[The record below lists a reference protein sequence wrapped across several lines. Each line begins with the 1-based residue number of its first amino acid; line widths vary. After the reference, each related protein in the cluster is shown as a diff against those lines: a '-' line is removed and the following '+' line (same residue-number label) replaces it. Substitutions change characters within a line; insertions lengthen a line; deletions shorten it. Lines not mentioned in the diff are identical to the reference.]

1 MMTAIIVLLSIAFL
15 VCGVLAIRFFKENKN
30 LNSKLAQEEARNEDL
45 SVEVKSLEQA
55 KAALDR
61 DLAQE
66 KQRNETLSRNLVEV
80 SQSNESALWLLYVSE
95 QALQYCGVELYRERN
110 RSANLEKVYR
120 EFCEEVRS
128 KAKRRA
134 WKKGG
139 AAIFSLI
146 IPAFGVIGV
155 FDDISEAF
163 SATAEV
169 VGDITRD
176 ILDMGVEL
184 PSEELQQVQRAVTET
199 VEQKLGSEF
208 EISTLSDLNDFVVLL
223 LERVNNVVE
232 PIMEDERVQAIK
244 NIADLLST
252 ANKLRNLGIQA
263 YDFHRTL
270 NMQQGKNSAKSANA
284 E

>member
-1 MMTAIIVLLSIAFL
+1 MITATIVLLSTALL
-15 VCGVLAIRFFKENKN
+15 VCGVLAILFFTKNKN
-30 LNSKLAQEEARNEDL
+30 LNSKLAQEEARKEDL
-45 SVEVKSLEQA
+45 SVKVESLEQA
-55 KAALDR
+55 KADLDR

-95 QALQYCGVELYRERN
+95 QALQSCGVELYRERS
-110 RSANLEKVYR
+110 RSTNLQKVYR

-128 KAKRRA
+128 RAKRRA

-139 AAIFSLI
+139 AAILGLV
-146 IPAFGVIGV
+146 PGLGVIGV
-155 FDDISEAF
+155 FDDISEAL

-169 VGDITRD
+169 VGDIGID
-176 ILDMGVEL
+176 VSDVGVEL

-199 VEQKLGSEF
+199 VAQKLGSEF
-208 EISTLSDLNDFVVLL
+208 EISTLSDLNDFVMLL

-252 ANKLRNLGIQA
+252 VNELGKLGIQA

-270 NMQQGKNSAKSANA
+270 NIQQGKNSANSAKA

>member
-30 LNSKLAQEEARNEDL
+30 LNSKLAQEKARNEDL
-45 SVEVKSLEQA
+45 SIEVESLKQA
-55 KAALDR
+55 KADLDR

-95 QALQYCGVELYRERN
+95 QALQSCGVELYRERN

-134 WKKGG
+134 WKKG
-139 AAIFSLI
+139 AVAIFSV
-146 IPAFGVIGV
+146 IPGFGVIGV
-155 FDDISEAF
+155 FDDISEAL
-163 SATAEV
+163 SATVEV

-184 PSEELQQVQRAVTET
+184 PSEELQQVRRAVTET

-244 NIADLLST
+244 NIADLFST

>member
-15 VCGVLAIRFFKENKN
+15 VCGVLAILFFTKNKN
-30 LNSKLAQEEARNEDL
+30 LNRKLAQEEA
-45 SVEVKSLEQA
+45 
-55 KAALDR
+55 
-61 DLAQE
+61 
-66 KQRNETLSRNLVEV
+66 RNETLSRNLVEV

-95 QALQYCGVELYRERN
+95 QALQSCGVELYRERN

-139 AAIFSLI
+139 LAILSVV
-146 IPAFGVIGV
+146 PGFGVIGV
-155 FDDISEAF
+155 FDDISEAL
-163 SATAEV
+163 SATVEV
-169 VGDITRD
+169 VGDIARD
-176 ILDMGVEL
+176 VSDMGVEL